1 MSGLVDTGGGGSY
14 GGFDLGGGSSGQSRL
29 EEVIQREIDFF
40 TNTDQGQ
47 QIVTNTQTVWYSAK
61 MAKGAKRMYQGLMV
75 ILAPEPTPVCEVIGF
90 GMMAYGAVQYIFAA
104 IDLFGE

>member
-1 MSGLVDTGGGGSY
+1 MAGLVDSGGGGSY
-14 GGFDLGGGSSGQSRL
+14 SGFDLGGGSSGQSRL

-61 MAKGAKRMYQGLMV
+61 MAKGATRMHQGLMV
-75 ILAPEPTPVCEVIGF
+75 MLAPEPTPVCEVIGF
-90 GMMAYGAVQYIFAA
+90 GIMVYGALQYISAA
-104 IDLFGE
+104 IKLFGE